1 MPRKPQASR
10 VPREDIDD
18 DNFGNSIHYRMKSE
32 RKTQAMPWQ
41 TTSTYGAEDRPTT
54 LSFAQMMPESADR
67 TGLHTV
73 FGSEDGSQRNR
84 KGKFNNRKG
93 GFAGGPKNYG
103 QKKFGK
109 YQKFRKKSG
118 GRKPEG
124 NDGGESPGS
133 DE

>member
-1 MPRKPQASR
+1 MPRKTQASR

-73 FGSEDGSQRNR
+73 FGSEDAVSETERGNSITARGASLAAPKITVRRNS
-84 KGKFNNRKG
+84 GNI
-93 GFAGGPKNYG
+93 KNSAKERRP
-103 QKKFGK
+103 QA
-109 YQKFRKKSG
+109 
-118 GRKPEG
+118 
-124 NDGGESPGS
+124 
-133 DE
+133 

>member
-1 MPRKPQASR
+1 MPRKTQAFR

-93 GFAGGPKNYG
+93 LRWRP
-103 QKKFGK
+103 QKLRSEEIREIS
-109 YQKFRKKSG
+109 KFRKRAAAASL
-118 GRKPEG
+118 RG

>member
-1 MPRKPQASR
+1 MPRKTQASR

-84 KGKFNNRKG
+84 KGK
-93 GFAGGPKNYG
+93 
-103 QKKFGK
+103 

>member
-1 MPRKPQASR
+1 
-10 VPREDIDD
+10 
-18 DNFGNSIHYRMKSE
+18 
-32 RKTQAMPWQ
+32 
-41 TTSTYGAEDRPTT
+41 
-54 LSFAQMMPESADR
+54 MPESADR

-93 GFAGGPKNYG
+93 GFAGGSKNYG